1 MLTLKS
7 LGELKPENSKC
18 IDCSSIVKPILMK
31 LSDKSVWLKLKRC
44 KPCDIKFHT
53 ERDRQEKILYRQA
66 TLDKNFSDCL
76 LSPINKTMTFE
87 NFIVNESNEK
97 IYKYI
102 LEYCDKT
109 GSIFLTG
116 RCGNGKTHL
125 ASALAIR
132 MWQELK
138 NFKFV
143 VVPELLMQIRD
154 TFKKDSNCS
163 ELDIIKKYTGTPFL
177 FLDDFGAEK
186 VSEWSL
192 EAIFLLIDTRIRE
205 MKPMFITSNLSISE
219 ISKRFNDRIASR
231 IAGVCNILELTD
243 IDHRLK
249 T

>member
-1 MLTLKS
+1 MLTS
-7 LGELKPENSKC
+7 KPSDKPKNGKC
-18 IDCSSIVKPILMK
+18 IDCSSIVKPFLMK
-31 LSDKSVWLKLKRC
+31 IADKPCWLQLKRC
-44 KPCDIKFHT
+44 EPCEKKFHV
-53 ERDRQEKILYRQA
+53 ERDKQEKILYRRA
-66 TLDKNFSDCL
+66 TLDRNFSDCL
-76 LSPINKTMTFE
+76 LSPINKTMVFE
-87 NFIVNESNEK
+87 NFIVNENNEK
-97 IYKYI
+97 IYKHI
-102 LEYCDKT
+102 SEYGDKAE
-109 GSIFLTG
+109 SIFLTG

-132 MWQELK
+132 MWLELK

-143 VVPELLMQIRD
+143 VVPELLMEIRD
-154 TFKKDSNCS
+154 TFKKDSSCS

-186 VSEWSL
+186 ISEWSL

>member
-1 MLTLKS
+1 MLTS
-7 LGELKPENSKC
+7 KPSDKPKNGKC
-18 IDCSSIVKPILMK
+18 IDCGVIVKPLLMN
-31 LSDKSVWLKLKRC
+31 LSDTPCWLPLKRC
-44 KPCDIKFHT
+44 EPCEKKFHI
-53 ERDRQEKILYRQA
+53 ERDKQEKILYRQA
-66 TLDKNFSDCL
+66 ALDKNFSDCL

-87 NFIVNESNEK
+87 NFIVNASNEE

-102 LEYCDKT
+102 LEYGDKT
-109 GSIFLTG
+109 ESVFLTG
-116 RCGNGKTHL
+116 RCGHGKTHL

-143 VVPELLMQIRD
+143 VVPELLMEIRD
-154 TFKKDSNCS
+154 TFKKDSGCS

-219 ISKRFNDRIASR
+219 IGKRFNDRIASR